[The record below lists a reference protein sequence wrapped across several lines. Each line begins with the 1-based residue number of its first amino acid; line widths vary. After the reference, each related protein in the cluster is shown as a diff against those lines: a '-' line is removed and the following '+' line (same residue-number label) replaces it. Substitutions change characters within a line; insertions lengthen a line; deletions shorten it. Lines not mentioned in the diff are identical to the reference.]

1 MCSPVKDTWTFF
13 QFPLSLS
20 LLSHLPHVGVSTLPC
35 SHPAPRHSSLR
46 CIVTIYTVFVVHFMS
61 LFAFSWYHMDA
72 ENTGNMRTNFPCGLL
87 SVAIGAWTNPCVS
100 NTTIRGERHYP
111 VENNNPGIGC
121 SVHCTFSSVEEDVET
136 DTQLSAMQYI
146 LPAANMF
153 RIKEK

>member
-1 MCSPVKDTWTFF
+1 MSVYQPFPTPIQLPDTPVCATLW
-13 QFPLSLS
+13 Q
-20 LLSHLPHVGVSTLPC
+20 STKFLWSTPC
-35 SHPAPRHSSLR
+35 L
-46 CIVTIYTVFVVHFMS
+46 
-61 LFAFSWYHMDA
+61 WYHRDA

-121 SVHCTFSSVEEDVET
+121 SVHCTFSSLEEDVET

-146 LPAANMF
+146 LPAANIF
-153 RIKEK
+153 WIKKYRTLWNNWFLIHMHIISDQSLW